1 MYKKTIDPYLV
12 FIVIALVIFGVVMIS
27 SVSVYPSFKY
37 TSQLAA
43 KWILTEANN
52 SYFLM
57 KTFFNLFVSL
67 AVLVFFTKFS
77 YSLLEK
83 YYRVIFMGIFGIM
96 IFVLFFGEEF
106 NGARWWITL
115 PWTSTVIQP
124 VEFAKI
130 GIILFLASFMKK
142 KRALLSQF
150 ADGALPYFIIVWA
163 LFFLLA
169 LQPDFGSILILA
181 PVLISLYFVGWWNSR
196 YIIVLFI
203 IWGIFASSVYGLGK
217 LWTSD
222 GSTRSK
228 LSYISER
235 IDSFFQDNETLFS
248 KKESDGKD
256 YQIKQWL
263 TAIWSGWFGGLGFGK
278 SIQKFGY
285 LPEVQWDFI
294 FSVIVEELWFVWAL
308 CLLSIYLT
316 IVYRGYMIA
325 RGVKDPFWKY
335 TAFGLSTLILVQVFI
350 NIGVNLNVIP
360 LTGVTLPFVSYG
372 GSSLIALMMS
382 IGILLNISRYMEHQ
396 SPVSSYSFSKKRR
409 VY

>member
-37 TSQLAA
+37 TSQLVS
-43 KWILTEANN
+43 KWILTESNN

-57 KTFFNLFVSL
+57 KTFFNLFISL

-77 YSLLEK
+77 YSILEK
-83 YYRVIFMGIFGIM
+83 YYRVIFVGIFGIM
-96 IFVLFFGEEF
+96 TFVLFFGAEF
-106 NGARWWITL
+106 NGARGWITI
-115 PWTSTVIQP
+115 PGSSTVIQP

-130 GIILFLASFMKK
+130 GIIIFLASFMKK
-142 KRALLSQF
+142 KRTLLSKF
-150 ADGALPYFIIVWA
+150 TDGAVPYFTIVWS

-181 PVLISLYFVGWWNSR
+181 PVLISLYFVWWGNSR
-196 YIIVLFI
+196 YIILLFL
-203 IWGIFASSVYGLGK
+203 IWGVFASSVYGIGR

-222 GSTRSK
+222 GTTRSK

-248 KKESDGKD
+248 KKEADGKD

-263 TAIWSGWFGGLGFGK
+263 IAIGSGWFGGLGFGK

-294 FSVIVEELWFVWAL
+294 FSVIVEELWFMWAL

-325 RGVKDPFWKY
+325 RSVKDPFWKY
-335 TAFGLSTLILVQVFI
+335 TAFWLSTLIFVQVFI
-350 NIGVNLNVIP
+350 NIWVNLNVIP

-382 IGILLNISRYMEHQ
+382 IGILLNISRYTEHQ
-396 SPVSSYSFSKKRR
+396 SASLNYSFLKKRR